1 MSDES
6 AFPSLCGKFL
16 IAMPGMGDNRF
27 ERSVIYICAHSSEG
41 AMGFII
47 NRVMDAPSVPEFL
60 QQLEIVGDDDEAILA
75 PEMNAMHMHVGGP
88 VEPGRGFVIHTNE
101 FDSQA
106 TITVRGR
113 VCLTATLEILR
124 AIATGRGPKRSIIAL
139 GYSGWAAGQLED
151 EITSNG
157 WLTVDSDE
165 TILFDR
171 NLEDKYTASLALLGV
186 DEKLLSATA
195 GHA

>member
-1 MSDES
+1 MSEES
-6 AFPSLCGKFL
+6 DFPSLCGKFL

-27 ERSVIYICAHSSEG
+27 ERSVIYICAHSNEG

-47 NRVMDAPSVPEFL
+47 NRVMDAPTVPEFL
-60 QQLEIVGDDDEAILA
+60 KQLEIVSSDEDNILV
-75 PEMNAMHMHVGGP
+75 PELDNTHMHVGGP

-124 AIATGRGPKRSIIAL
+124 AIATGRGPEKSMIAL

-165 TILFDR
+165 AILFDSA
-171 NLEDKYTASLALLGV
+171 LDQKYAASLALLGV
-186 DEKLLSATA
+186 DEKLLSTTA